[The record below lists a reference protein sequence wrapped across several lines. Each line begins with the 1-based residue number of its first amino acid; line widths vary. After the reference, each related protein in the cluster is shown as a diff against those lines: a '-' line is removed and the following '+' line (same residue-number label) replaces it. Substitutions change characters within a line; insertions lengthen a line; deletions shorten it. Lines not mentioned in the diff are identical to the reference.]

1 MGLDIRHE
9 QGKRYYIPLNG
20 EPAEA
25 AYAEA
30 ADGTRSFN
38 HTFVPHEMRGRG
50 VAEALVRHALDDS
63 LATGHRFVAVC
74 PYVKAFVDKHP
85 EYLEKK
91 PQQPAA

>member
-9 QGKRYYIPLNG
+9 QGKRYYIALNG

-50 VAEALVRHALDDS
+50 VAEELVAYALDDT
-63 LATGHRFVAVC
+63 LKAGHRFVAVC
-74 PYVKAFVDKHP
+74 PYVKTFVDRHP
-85 EYLEKK
+85 EYRQRNEQL
-91 PQQPAA
+91 A